1 MNRDR
6 LRVRRVLREV
16 AYVFSVVGCVLV
28 LFDWL
33 LWPVLFPHGP
43 WWLRIA
49 GDAAGVMLFLA
60 SRAVFARVR
69 RMGQSK
75 FSATDLG
82 GK

>member
-6 LRVRRVLREV
+6 LRVRKILREV
-16 AYVFSVVGCVLV
+16 AYVFAAVGGALV

-33 LWPVLFPHGP
+33 LWPVVFPHGP
-43 WWLRIA
+43 WWLRIV

-69 RMGQSK
+69 RMDQSK
-75 FSATDLG
+75 ARATDLG
-82 GK
+82 G